1 MVKFEDLF
9 MLKITIMDQ
18 IRDRNDSVMCKSVP
32 DESSRFFFDSQN
44 LPVMDASLAT
54 PADDSVTEFTL
65 VERKFLRRIN
75 I

>member
-1 MVKFEDLF
+1 M
-9 MLKITIMDQ
+9 IMDR

-32 DESSRFFFDSQN
+32 DGSSPLFFFPSSEN

-65 VERKFLRRIN
+65 VERKFLRRI
-75 I
+75 II